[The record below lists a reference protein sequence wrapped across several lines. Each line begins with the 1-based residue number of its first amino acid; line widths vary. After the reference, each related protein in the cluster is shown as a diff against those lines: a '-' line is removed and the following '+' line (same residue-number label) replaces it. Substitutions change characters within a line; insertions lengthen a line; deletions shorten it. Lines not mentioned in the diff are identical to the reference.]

1 MISIKF
7 WPPPNST
14 QIKSITGRSQLQ
26 LLKVLLYK
34 ERGRL
39 PKACWHFRSH
49 EGVLTP
55 QVSGA
60 GSFFPLLSIET
71 LKKYLLQVHFKCIY
85 GIEGIDEVLQNTY
98 SPQNLG
104 GYWLNVLR
112 CLFCHKWIMVALY
125 GKSCLRTLSQA
136 IVSFVGHLNKGLGA
150 CYDFTVGLPEK
161 HRNLV
166 SLLRGLISIE
176 LPEMTNSLY
185 PTADPGVQ

>member
-104 GYWLNVLR
+104 GY
-112 CLFCHKWIMVALY
+112 
-125 GKSCLRTLSQA
+125 
-136 IVSFVGHLNKGLGA
+136 
-150 CYDFTVGLPEK
+150 
-161 HRNLV
+161 
-166 SLLRGLISIE
+166 
-176 LPEMTNSLY
+176 
-185 PTADPGVQ
+185 